1 MANQFITNIN
11 NNNFNKKVNMN
22 VINEIK
28 TLLGMEV
35 KLAQMKL
42 QDGVTVLEAEAF
54 EPEMAVFIVNEDERV
69 PMPIGEYMLEDGNM
83 LKVEVEGVIA
93 SIEMPEE
100 EAPEVEEVETPEAEQ
115 EMTAEVASP
124 KRVVESVTKEM
135 FFAEIEKLRTE
146 IAELKLAKVETVE
159 PVELSSDNIEVLT
172 HNPEAKNE
180 VKLNLYSKKRQ
191 ATTFDVV
198 LSKLNK

>member
-1 MANQFITNIN
+1 
-11 NNNFNKKVNMN
+11 MN
-22 VINEIK
+22 VVNQIK
-28 TLLGMEV
+28 ELLGMDV

-42 QDGVTVLEAEAF
+42 MDGVTVIEAETF

-69 PMPIGEYMLEDGNM
+69 PMPVGEYMLEDGNV

-100 EAPEVEEVETPEAEQ
+100 EAPEVEVEVETTKKEE
-115 EMTAEVASP
+115 EMATEVATP

-135 FFAEIEKLRTE
+135 FFSEIEKLRAE
-146 IAELKLAKVETVE
+146 IAELKSVKTETVE
-159 PVELSSDNIEVLT
+159 LSNDNIEVLS
-172 HNPEAKNE
+172 HNPEATNE
-180 VKLNLYSKKRQ
+180 VKMNLYSKKRQ

-198 LSKLNK
+198 LNKLTK